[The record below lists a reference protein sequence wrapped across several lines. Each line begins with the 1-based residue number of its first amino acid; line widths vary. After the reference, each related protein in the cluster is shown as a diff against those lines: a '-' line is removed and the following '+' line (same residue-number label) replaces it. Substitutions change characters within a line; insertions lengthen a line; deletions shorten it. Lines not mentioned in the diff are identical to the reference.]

1 MSKKVSITLDDG
13 IVAFID
19 QIAKNRSRFIND
31 VLWKEKQRIFFQ
43 ELADAY
49 EEQSNDPEF
58 KKEVAAWDVAVG
70 DGLNA

>member
-1 MSKKVSITLDDG
+1 MFSGRRNKG
-13 IVAFID
+13 F
-19 QIAKNRSRFIND
+19 
-31 VLWKEKQRIFFQ
+31 FFQ

>member
-19 QIAKNRSRFIND
+19 QIAGNRSRFIND

-49 EEQSNDPEF
+49 EEQSHDPEF
-58 KKEVAAWDVAVG
+58 KKEVAAWDVAAG

>member
-19 QIAKNRSRFIND
+19 QIAENRSKFIND
-31 VLWKEKQRIFFQ
+31 VLWKEQQKIFFQ

-58 KKEVAAWDVAVG
+58 KKEVAAWDITAG
-70 DGLNA
+70 DGLSA